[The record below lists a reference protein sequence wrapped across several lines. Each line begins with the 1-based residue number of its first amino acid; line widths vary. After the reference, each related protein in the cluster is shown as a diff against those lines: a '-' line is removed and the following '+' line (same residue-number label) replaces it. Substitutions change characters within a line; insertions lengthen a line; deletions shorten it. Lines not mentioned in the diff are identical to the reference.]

1 MKEGSQKQMLT
12 CWKLVQASEMVE
24 RVQWQGIRSSSSQ
37 RGHAPEWQGSGQ
49 GCSQDPRALARQR
62 ARRTAIVR
70 LCRLRQRHS
79 SAFDSTQEVQLLK
92 RKMGCE
98 RQVMRCLISE
108 A

>member
-49 GCSQDPRALARQR
+49 GCSQDR
-62 ARRTAIVR
+62 ARWHGSVHGEQP
-70 LCRLRQRHS
+70 LCGCAVCGRGILQHLTQHKRYS
-79 SAFDSTQEVQLLK
+79 S
-92 RKMGCE
+92 
-98 RQVMRCLISE
+98 
-108 A
+108 